1 MNSELTCNDLP
12 LAPKEL
18 LYLNGRAH
26 GLTNKEIARE
36 YGVSYRTVEGAMQR
50 VLYKLHARRVTEA
63 VFKATSEG
71 LLFSFFA
78 LAVFVTAFQVT
89 SDQPYRIRASRGR
102 QTTSLRVRNNR
113 SGKVSDV

>member
-1 MNSELTCNDLP
+1 MIDQRQSESK

-18 LYLNGRAH
+18 LYLTGRAH
-26 GLTNKEIARE
+26 GLTNKEVARL
-36 YGVSYRTVEGAMQR
+36 YGVSPRTVEGAMR
-50 VLYKLHARRVTEA
+50 NVLYKFHARKITEV

-113 SGKVSDV
+113 SGKISDV